1 MRVTS
6 VLLLACGAS
15 ADVTCSGTSEGL
27 NPTDCAAWQSFF
39 DKSYGPDW
47 NYGCKKNRN
56 DPCACESI
64 ATVGGYVTCANDRIV
79 VISMSRVKMISA
91 VTGIHGQLSDA
102 LGDLSELTLLDLHY
116 NNLRGTI
123 PATLKKLTK
132 LKNLFLG
139 YNLLLGPVPDL
150 NWSQYTG
157 GATVTRWIPV
167 SAASAMIGR
176 ATPVT

>member
-1 MRVTS
+1 MRVAS

-15 ADVTCSGTSEGL
+15 ADVICSGTSEGL

-47 NYGCKKNRN
+47 NYGCQKHRN
-56 DPCACESI
+56 DPCACEASQGI
-64 ATVGGYVTCANDRIV
+64 EGYVTCANDSIV
-79 VISMSRVKMISA
+79 AISMSRVKMISVA
-91 VTGIHGQLSDA
+91 GIHGQLTDA
-102 LGDLSELTLLDLHY
+102 LGDLSELTLLDLHF

-139 YNLLLGPVPDL
+139 YNLLGGAVPDL

-157 GATVTRWIPV
+157 GATVTPWVPV
-167 SAASAMIGR
+167 SAANAIIGR